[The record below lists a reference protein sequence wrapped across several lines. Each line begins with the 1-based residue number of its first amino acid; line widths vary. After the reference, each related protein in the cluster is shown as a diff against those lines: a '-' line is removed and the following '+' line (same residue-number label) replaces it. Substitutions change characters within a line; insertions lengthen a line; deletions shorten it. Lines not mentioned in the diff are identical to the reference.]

1 MELQCPAELEY
12 GPVWIFSRISMWL
25 FWTRPAVVEVMSPSS
40 VPISVHTGCILWA
53 SIMGSQSL
61 PFCRE
66 NVSEDLAVNILW
78 VVWHCFNSSYF
89 VSVCNLFLMESMF
102 LPAV

>member
-1 MELQCPAELEY
+1 MAFLDQA
-12 GPVWIFSRISMWL
+12 
-25 FWTRPAVVEVMSPSS
+25 SS
-40 VPISVHTGCILWA
+40 CRSHESQLCPISVHTGCILWA